1 MIRRKVAVAGGLRV
15 GNAIVDIDR
24 TIRVL
29 VRRIGSDGHR
39 PTRKCGPRRK
49 IQSIHVT
56 IAATTNIR
64 LLVRSRNGE
73 PLTPN
78 TPSGISWQLVCC
90 DPKFRCHTIVP
101 DATSIA
107 YRSPCSAPI
116 YTRSFGDPLTI
127 TPVAST
133 GCMIVTEPRSKL
145 HNSCRPATVEG
156 VRIDSKGFSPVRCRL
171 KPYINQSVAVTRQ
184 APTVS
189 HRAARTTKMN

>member
-1 MIRRKVAVAGGLRV
+1 MPLLILTAPYVCSCAGSVVTATGQPESVAPVERSRAYMLP
-15 GNAIVDIDR
+15 
-24 TIRVL
+24 
-29 VRRIGSDGHR
+29 S
-39 PTRKCGPRRK
+39 PT
-49 IQSIHVT
+49 
-56 IAATTNIR
+56 TTNIR

-156 VRIDSKGFSPVRCRL
+156 VRIDSKGFSPVRYRL
-171 KPYINQSVAVTRQ
+171 KPYINQSVAVTRR